1 MKKIIQTANAPAAI
15 GTYSQAVQ
23 IDKTVYISGQIPLDP
38 MTMTLVAGD
47 FASQVKQAFNNLK
60 AVVTAAGGNLSQIV
74 KLQIYLIDMDDFAI
88 VNEVMATYFEAPFPA
103 RAVVQVSR
111 LPKDA
116 AIEMDAIL
124 HLDA

>member
-1 MKKIIQTANAPAAI
+1 MKKIIQTEKAPAAI

-23 IDKTVYISGQIPLDP
+23 VDKTVYISGQIPLDP
-38 MTMTLVAGD
+38 VTMTIVQGD
-47 FASQVKQAFNNLK
+47 FSKAVKQAFDNLR
-60 AVVTAAGGNLSQIV
+60 AVVQAAGGQLSQIV
-74 KLQIYLIDMDDFAI
+74 KLQIYLIDMNDFAI
-88 VNEVMATYFEAPFPA
+88 VNEVMATYFESPFPA

-124 HLDA
+124 HLGA